1 MTILTTNSQAL
12 PDLDPAAPPDGG
24 SHRKASATGWAVA
37 AITLGLIFE
46 TGRLAD
52 VEPLPARLALIGLLL
67 PLLAAGAQVL
77 RLLGLAAAA
86 VVGAPDPGID
96 TGDTDLLLA
105 GLETRD
111 LWVAQAQAWVLGS
124 SAGFL
129 AWTIVLQFLAR
140 GA

>member
-24 SHRKASATGWAVA
+24 SHRKASAAGWAVA
-37 AITLGLIFE
+37 AITLGLVVE

-52 VEPLPARLALIGLLL
+52 VGPLPARLALIGLLL

-77 RLLGLAAAA
+77 RLLGHASAA
-86 VVGAPDPGID
+86 VVGPLDPG
-96 TGDTDLLLA
+96 TDTDLLLA